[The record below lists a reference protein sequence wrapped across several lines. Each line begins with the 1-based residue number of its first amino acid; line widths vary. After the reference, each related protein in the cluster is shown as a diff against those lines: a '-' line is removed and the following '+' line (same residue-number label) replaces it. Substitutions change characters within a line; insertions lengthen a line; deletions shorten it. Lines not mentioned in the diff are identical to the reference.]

1 MIFAV
6 RDHRWRSATGAT
18 LILFIASASPTSAIS
33 APTADVA
40 KKCIRYSYIVYP
52 YQRPGA
58 VKASGN
64 RQAYL
69 NDCLA
74 RNGDVPEPVAVPRPG
89 RP

>member
-1 MIFAV
+1 MFAV
-6 RDHRWRSATGAT
+6 RNHRWRNATG
-18 LILFIASASPTSAIS
+18 LGLVLFIAAAWPTSAIS

-58 VKASGN
+58 AKASGN

-74 RNGDVPEPVAVPRPG
+74 RTGDVPEPVTASNSKRQ
-89 RP
+89 